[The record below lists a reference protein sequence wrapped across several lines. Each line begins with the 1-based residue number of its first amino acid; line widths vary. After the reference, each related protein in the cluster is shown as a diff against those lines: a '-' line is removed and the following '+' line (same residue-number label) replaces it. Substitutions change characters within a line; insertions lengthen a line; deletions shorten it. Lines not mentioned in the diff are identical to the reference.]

1 MPLRMEKAIK
11 TIRESIKTKFVTKN
25 LSNLI
30 QIWGVF
36 PSPSRIYLTNKW
48 ESFAKKAS

>member
-1 MPLRMEKAIK
+1 MPLRMGKAIK
-11 TIRESIKTKFVTKN
+11 TRESIKTTCVTKN

-30 QIWGVF
+30 QIWGEF
-36 PSPSRIYLTNKW
+36 PSLNRIYLTNKW